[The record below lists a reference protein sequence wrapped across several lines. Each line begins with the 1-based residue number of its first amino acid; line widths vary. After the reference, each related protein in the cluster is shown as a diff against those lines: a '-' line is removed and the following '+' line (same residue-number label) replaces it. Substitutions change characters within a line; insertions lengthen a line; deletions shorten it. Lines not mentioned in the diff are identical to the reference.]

1 MPGNVPS
8 RGLLIS
14 AVVCA
19 IEGVAFTGYAIFVLV
34 EVLRLGITGPEP
46 VSNASSVSIEIG
58 LFALFG
64 IGLLL
69 VSLGLWRVRRWS
81 RAPAVLAQLFAL
93 VVGVPLMGAEGWT
106 ERVVGGLLAIMAL
119 AAIVGLFL
127 PSSTRELIE
136 GN

>member
-1 MPGNVPS
+1 M
-8 RGLLIS
+8 
-14 AVVCA
+14 
-19 IEGVAFTGYAIFVLV
+19 
-34 EVLRLGITGPEP
+34 
-46 VSNASSVSIEIG
+46 
-58 LFALFG
+58 LFRS
-64 IGLLL
+64 LLL
-69 VSLGLWRVRRWS
+69 VSVGLWRVRRWS